1 MPTAGSP
8 APATGS
14 CSSLRRTVALLAAL
28 ATLLAGCGL
37 GAGKSASGVSL
48 TVTDGFGKKVLVLED
63 AAKTRGED
71 TVMRL
76 LQRNAKVATRFGG
89 GFVQSVNGV
98 AGQTGARPLDWFYF
112 VNGSEGSKGSAS
124 VRVRA
129 GDRVWWD
136 RHDWGAAMDVP
147 AVVGSF
153 PEPFLHGL
161 GGKRLPVRIE
171 CSPPDAPGCK
181 QVSDLLGKAGV
192 VAARGGLAAS
202 FTKETLRILVGQWPA
217 IREDPAAK
225 QIERGPGTSG
235 VFARMSPDGRSLAL
249 LDGAGHVARTL
260 GAGAG
265 LVAATSFEHGRPVW
279 VVTGTDV
286 RGLTDAAESL
296 QSGVLRNR
304 YALVTDRGKPLSA
317 PER

>member
-1 MPTAGSP
+1 MA
-8 APATGS
+8 
-14 CSSLRRTVALLAAL
+14 RRLLALAAL
-28 ATLLAGCGL
+28 ATTVAGCGL
-37 GAGKSASGVSL
+37 GAGTSSSGVSL
-48 TVTDGFGKKVLVLED
+48 TVTDGFGKKVVVLKD
-63 AAKTRGED
+63 AAKTHGED

-89 GFVQSVNGV
+89 GFVQSVDGLSGK
-98 AGQTGARPLDWFYF
+98 AGSSPIDWFYF
-112 VNGSEGSKGSAS
+112 VNGTEGSKGAAS
-124 VRVRA
+124 VRVRN

-147 AVVGSF
+147 AVVGSY

-171 CSPPDAPGCK
+171 CSPADVPGCK
-181 QVSDLLGKAGV
+181 QVSDLLGRAGV

-202 FTKETLRILVGQWPA
+202 FTKETLRVLVGLWAA

-225 QIERGPGTSG
+225 QIERGPQTSG

-249 LDGAGHVARTL
+249 LNGNGGVARTL
-260 GAGAG
+260 GAGTG
-265 LVAATSFEHGRPVW
+265 LIAATSFEHGRPVW

-286 RGLTDAAESL
+286 RGLTDAASSL
-296 QSGVLRNR
+296 ESGVLRNR
-304 YALVTDRGKPLSA
+304 FALVTDRGRPLSA

>member
-1 MPTAGSP
+1 MA
-8 APATGS
+8 
-14 CSSLRRTVALLAAL
+14 RRLLILAAL
-28 ATLLAGCGL
+28 ATTVAGCGL

-63 AAKTRGED
+63 NAKTHGEE

-76 LQRNAKVATRFGG
+76 LQRNANVATRFGG
-89 GFVQSVNGV
+89 GFVQSVNGL
-98 AGQTGARPLDWFYF
+98 GGSTGSNPVDWFYF

-124 VRVRA
+124 VRVRP

-202 FTKETLRILVGQWPA
+202 FTKETLRILVGLWPA

-225 QIERGPGTSG
+225 QIERGPQTSG
-235 VFARMSPDGRSLAL
+235 VFARMSSDGRSLAL
-249 LDGAGHVARTL
+249 LDGQGRVVRTL
-260 GAGAG
+260 GAGSG
-265 LVAATSFEHGRPVW
+265 LVAATSLDHGRPLW
-279 VVTGTDV
+279 VVTGTDA
-286 RGLTDAAESL
+286 RGLTDAAEAL

-304 YALVTDRGKPLSA
+304 FALVTDQGRPLSA
-317 PER
+317 PVR